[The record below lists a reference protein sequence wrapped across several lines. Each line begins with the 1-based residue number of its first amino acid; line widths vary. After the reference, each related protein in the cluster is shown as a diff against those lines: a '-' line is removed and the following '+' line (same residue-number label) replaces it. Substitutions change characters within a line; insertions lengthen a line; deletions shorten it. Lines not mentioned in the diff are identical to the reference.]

1 MPNGYVR
8 FDGVWKRF
16 RRGEVHDSLRDLVP
30 ALLGR
35 VMKRRSASELAED
48 EFWALRD
55 FSFEVK
61 PGAALGIIGANGA
74 GKSTALKIL
83 TRILRPNQGSVVVRG
98 RIGALIEIAA
108 GFHPDLTGQ
117 ENIFLQ
123 GSIMGMP
130 LELIKRRFDEIVSFS
145 GIEEFISTPVKR
157 YSSGMNARLGF
168 AIAAHLD
175 PDVLIIDEVLAV
187 GDFRYQERAFDRIRT
202 LVTSGIPVVI
212 VSHQLERIASLC
224 TEAIVLDHG
233 TAVYV
238 GQPSEAI
245 AHYLSGQQSA
255 DGAGA
260 HRTGVRF
267 GTLAVDGPREVNS
280 GERVTLCLDGR
291 VDGPFLRTQNI
302 LFRIRSIGS
311 GQIVSA
317 TSSDR
322 FGLQL
327 PGDSAFRVRANFE
340 LNLRPGLYAV
350 ETYLMDETSP
360 VEYSGPIAHVQV
372 RDDPAFLGTTQ
383 LKPSLT
389 LDPAPDRSLSR

>member
-1 MPNGYVR
+1 MANGYVQ

-16 RRGEVHDSLRDLVP
+16 RRGEVHDSLRDLLP

-35 VMKRRSASELAED
+35 AVKRGNASGLAD
-48 EFWALRD
+48 NEFWALRD
-55 FSFEVK
+55 LSFEVN

-83 TRILRPNQGSVVVRG
+83 TRILRPNQGAVVVRG

-117 ENIFLQ
+117 ENVFLQ

-145 GIEEFISTPVKR
+145 GIEEFINTPVKR

-224 TEAIVLDHG
+224 TEAIVLNRG
-233 TAVYV
+233 RVVYA
-238 GQPSEAI
+238 GKPSEAI
-245 AHYLSGQQSA
+245 AHYLSGQQSQDTA
-255 DGAGA
+255 ASNRPGI
-260 HRTGVRF
+260 RF
-267 GTLAVDGPREVNS
+267 GTLVVDGTREVNS
-280 GERVTLCLDGR
+280 GERVTLCLEGR
-291 VDGPFLRTQNI
+291 VDGPLPGTQNI
-302 LFRIRSIGS
+302 LFRVRSIAS

-322 FGLQL
+322 FGLQFAA
-327 PGDSAFRVRANFE
+327 DSTFRIRANFE

-350 ETYLMDETSP
+350 ETYLVEQHSP
-360 VEYSGPIAHVQV
+360 VEYSGPIAQVQV
-372 RDDPAFLGTTQ
+372 RDDPAFLGTAQ
-383 LKPSLT
+383 LKPLLSIDL
-389 LDPAPDRSLSR
+389 APERTLSR